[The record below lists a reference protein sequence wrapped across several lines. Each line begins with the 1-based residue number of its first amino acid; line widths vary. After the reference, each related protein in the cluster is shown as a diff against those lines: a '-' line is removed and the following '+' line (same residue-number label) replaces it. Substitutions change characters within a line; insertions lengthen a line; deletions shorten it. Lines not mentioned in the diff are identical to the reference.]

1 MQRNP
6 VTVFF
11 LVYQEVKFGKI
22 LQISQSEFLL
32 WPDFSIFQFWW
43 RLNISILSY
52 NNMKTRETVR
62 YASFVR
68 HSKIMVCAYILYKNV
83 LGVLVSSLMRDL
95 LMIVSFEF
103 MHFYNWLEFN
113 FLFVFSVVRWHSL
126 VYWLVIYKNTLY
138 WIGFDQKVWPAI
150 PRRAKMCGS
159 RYPQWTVIK
168 MVTYYF
174 KNESKVI

>member
-1 MQRNP
+1 MCIHFVQ
-6 VTVFF
+6 
-11 LVYQEVKFGKI
+11 KCFGSI
-22 LQISQSEFLL
+22 
-32 WPDFSIFQFWW
+32 SIFTHEGF
-43 RLNISILSY
+43 IDDSIL
-52 NNMKTRETVR
+52 
-62 YASFVR
+62 
-68 HSKIMVCAYILYKNV
+68 
-83 LGVLVSSLMRDL
+83 
-95 LMIVSFEF
+95 EF

-174 KNESKVI
+174 KNESKVIQLMIGEDADKFYTTTFSSPCNYCHNSQYKGQSAVISISMIEMSMRYQIRNRITDIFVVFFSYSEKH